1 MRLNQPAFFRKI
13 SRSALERWKQLEEDP
28 ELAGPWKQLFR
39 QVQSPRHVLSE
50 LLQNADDAGARHVTV
65 RVEDN
70 VFTFEHDGHDFTE
83 EEFASL
89 CRFGFSNKRT
99 LYTIGFRGIGFK
111 STFSLGERVELLTPT
126 LAVRFEK
133 QRFTLPIWIAE
144 APDCKWTRI
153 SVRIQDER
161 RKDEL
166 QKNLNEW
173 IKSPASLLFFRHIRK
188 LEIQGQTLRK
198 QPVGKG
204 PIAGSEFIRLES
216 EKTYEV
222 LCFTSEEEPFP
233 EEALEEIR
241 QERDVEDLH
250 LPPTRVQLVL
260 GLPEK
265 QRLFTVLPTGVEPNL
280 PFSCNAPFLQDPGRF
295 GIKDPSTSPTN
306 RWLLARLGRLACCSM
321 VEWLANERLTLEER
335 AKAYRLLPSKP
346 HEDSSIKAQTSAILC
361 DAFMEAIGNHPILLT
376 TDGKLAHSGTC
387 LAPPR
392 RAYKVWTP
400 THLLELFEAP
410 DKDLLSPAISDE
422 HRKNLAQWG
431 FLENLSEADVVKQL
445 QSGRPVPRPGD
456 FGGLLVLWSMVW
468 QQRDQLRYSMWGHTK
483 QIFHDLHVVQVK
495 GRKVLFPA
503 CEVVRLPHTSQKLLE
518 EGWEFLTS
526 LVVVVDPKWIEY
538 LEKGE
543 HANSKDHEN
552 AQQLLRALDLEG
564 ASDIDKII
572 RNACRNLFTRNDLS
586 LQDHVNIAHLLA
598 ALDAKAPEEFLCISR
613 NGELCNSSWG
623 HIIATLDPA
632 IEDLLP
638 KSWKDAH
645 LLHDA
650 YFEKFRLCTRDQW
663 RKWIS
668 SEKSGFLPFVPLVP
682 KQMHAGDRSKVR
694 DFLKSRGYEGY
705 VGFYAQ
711 MQRVEVTDYSFP
723 DEVMQFWEAKA
734 KNDPTIWAKV
744 LSALLRVT
752 RPEYWQNY
760 IHVELTE
767 FNYSHSR
774 ALSCPPVRS
783 EWLHLLSSKPCL
795 FDTNNQP
802 RVPAELYMRTPA
814 TEPLLNVEP
823 FVKAE
828 LDTEATKP
836 LLRLLGVRD
845 TPASVKSLLDRLRA
859 LTKAPDPQPL
869 LSEILKW
876 YEALDRILA
885 YQPDTAEELQQAFD
899 EEPLVLTSAGEW
911 MRATEVFR
919 RESDEL
925 PDAPVIH
932 QAARRLRLWEYLD
945 VREQPTLEDIL
956 DWLCQLPTDKELSEG
971 KLKPVRTALKQ
982 YARPIWTQCKH
993 WLTLD
998 NRWTPTSQIKYRLTM
1013 QRLTKWADLHPNIK
1027 AATANF
1033 QMLSADIVLETPF
1046 AEIKDLAE
1054 AIEYIIIRRP
1064 TATGGITPQW
1074 VKTMSRYLQRVTCN
1088 DGETTQRVRSMAH
1101 RLERSR
1107 IIYFK
1112 SGELQVMP
1120 YIDGLPAGTSTT
1132 PTVLWD
1138 EENIFIGAK
1147 LSKCYDLLV
1156 DELSGP
1162 FNEPI
1167 VRKAFHA
1174 CIERDDAFIAE
1185 YFEEHFT
1192 LSDEELPL
1200 DQSDITE
1207 NEANEQ
1213 THGTDLEPIAE
1224 LEEEES
1230 IGEVEEVT
1238 RLRRRRHDRIFTV
1251 FRTYA
1256 EELGFEWNELRERFE
1271 HPDGSV
1277 IYRRDTI
1284 FHWERLNSDGY
1295 LAMRYWVAKDLDK
1308 GIIECPAEVWGA
1320 FTTDP
1325 EISTMIAE
1333 WSKQVFE
1340 LSGRNL
1346 LDLVESGKLVLYP
1359 AIYRLV
1365 FKRD

>member
-1 MRLNQPAFFRKI
+1 MKRKPPAFFEEIRNK
-13 SRSALERWKQLEEDP
+13 ALERWKQLEADP
-28 ELAGPWKQLFR
+28 ELAGPWWQLFR

-50 LLQNADDAGARHVTV
+50 LLQNADDAGARHVSV

-70 VFTFEHDGHDFTE
+70 VFTFEHDGHDFSE
-83 EEFASL
+83 DEFASL

-111 STFSLGERVELLTPT
+111 STFSLGESVELLTQT
-126 LAVRFEK
+126 LAVRFK
-133 QRFTLPIWIAE
+133 KKRFTLPIWIEE
-144 APDCKWTRI
+144 APDCDRTRI
-153 SVRIQDER
+153 SVRISDKA
-161 RKDEL
+161 RKEDL
-166 QKNLNEW
+166 RKNFNEW
-173 IKSPASLLFFRHIRK
+173 IQSPASLLFFRHIEE
-188 LEIQGQTLRK
+188 LEIDGQKIRRER
-198 QPVGKG
+198 VGKG
-204 PIAGSEFIRLES
+204 PIAGSEIIRLVS
-216 EKTYEV
+216 VKAYDV
-222 LCFTSEEEPFP
+222 LCLTSEEEPFP
-233 EEALEEIR
+233 DEALEEIR

-250 LPPTRVQLVL
+250 LPPCRVQLVV
-260 GLPEK
+260 GLPK
-265 QRLFTVLPTGVEPNL
+265 TQRLYVVLPTGAELDL
-280 PFSCNAPFLQDPGRF
+280 PFSCNAPFLQDPGRY

-306 RWLLARLGRLACCSM
+306 RWLLARLGRLAASAM
-321 VEWLANERLTLEER
+321 MQWLANKRVNLEER

-376 TDGKLAHSGTC
+376 TEGKLAHSETC

-392 RAYKVWTP
+392 RAYKVWTE
-400 THLLELFEAP
+400 TQLLKLFDASDE
-410 DKDLLSPAISDE
+410 DLLSPAISDE

-431 FLENLSEADVVKQL
+431 FLENLREEDVVELLCQRASIPK
-445 QSGRPVPRPGD
+445 PND
-456 FGGLLVLWSMVW
+456 FESLLVLWSLVW
-468 QQRDQLRYSMWGHTK
+468 RHRHQLGYMWGNK
-483 QIFHDLHVVQVK
+483 RLLNLPLVQVK
-495 GRKVLFPA
+495 SRKVLFPA
-503 CEVVRLPHTSQKLLE
+503 SEVVRLPHNHQNFSDE
-518 EGWEFLTS
+518 VWEFLTKS
-526 LVVVVDPKWIEY
+526 VKVVDPRWIEY
-538 LEKGE
+538 IENGE
-543 HANSKDHEN
+543 QVSSQDLEN
-552 AQQLLRALDLEG
+552 AHQLLREIALDR
-564 ASDIDKII
+564 ASDTDKII
-572 RNACRNLFTRNDLS
+572 RNACRNLFTRKDLT
-586 LQDHVNIAHLLA
+586 LEDHVRIAHLLA
-598 ALDAKAPEEFLCISR
+598 ALDAKAPEEFRCISR
-613 NGELCNSSWG
+613 DGKQRALSE
-623 HIIATLDPA
+623 HIIATQNLT
-632 IEDLLP
+632 IEDHLP
-638 KSWKDAH
+638 KPWKDAH

-650 YFEKFRLCTRDQW
+650 YSKKFRLCTREQW

-682 KQMHAGDRSKVR
+682 KQMSYWNHNNVR
-694 DFLKSRGYEGY
+694 AFLKSRGYEGY
-705 VGFYAQ
+705 VGFYVQ
-711 MQRVEVTDYSFP
+711 MQKVKVTDYSFP

-734 KNDPTIWAKV
+734 KEDPTIWAKV

-774 ALSCPPVRS
+774 SLSCPPVRS

-845 TPASVKSLLDRLRA
+845 TPASVRSLLDRLRA
-859 LTKAPDPQPL
+859 LAEAPNPEEL
-869 LSEILKW
+869 LDEILRW
-876 YEALDRILA
+876 YNALDRILA

-899 EEPLVLTSAGEW
+899 EEPLVLTSTGEW

-919 RESDEL
+919 RESEEL

-982 YARPIWTQCKH
+982 YARPIWMQCKH

-998 NRWTPTSQIKYRLTM
+998 NRWTPTDQIKYRLTM
-1013 QRLTKWADLHPNIK
+1013 QRLTKWSDLHPNIK

-1033 QMLSADIVLETPF
+1033 QMLSGDIVQETPF

-1074 VKTMSRYLQRVTCN
+1074 VKTMSMYLRRVTFS

-1192 LSDEELPL
+1192 LSDEELPF
-1200 DQSDITE
+1200 DQTDTTE
-1207 NEANEQ
+1207 NAATEQ
-1213 THGTDLEPIAE
+1213 THGSELEPIAE
-1224 LEEEES
+1224 LEEEENNDE
-1230 IGEVEEVT
+1230 GEEVT

-1251 FRTYA
+1251 FRSYA
-1256 EELGFEWNELRERFE
+1256 EALGFEWNELREWFE

-1277 IYRRDTI
+1277 IYRCDTI
-1284 FHWERLNSDGY
+1284 FHWERFNSDGY

-1325 EISTMIAE
+1325 ENSTMIAE
-1333 WSKQVFE
+1333 HSNKVFAF
-1340 LSGRNL
+1340 SGRDL

-1359 AIYRLV
+1359 ARYRLV
-1365 FKRD
+1365 FERN